1 MSEQKRGEHV
11 VKIQKKYFI
20 IFAVVTA
27 FLFTWTLVPIKA
39 DGTTE
44 DIIIAVQQNYPD
56 YFKQNS
62 IISDAIRFI
71 SWGIIL
77 ILRMFTNFCTTL
89 YDHSLGFFAL
99 VSEDI
104 NSFVPYAQELFTA
117 ILAVCIMA
125 TGVILIVKPKKKP
138 DILISLL
145 MIALAL
151 AVQSWVLT
159 PMVTPTQD
167 AVREIAQTDSF
178 TENLISSHV
187 HDLFYIDETL
197 EGGLADLA
205 SGDIDIESITTTLS
219 DTRIDNLDVNEIVN
233 YASDRL
239 SDQARGENGILGKK
253 LEYYTNSDGTEEP
266 YLAEIYNGFG
276 WNDGE
281 SDDFFNEFFYRYK
294 IDTFEIILALLACA
308 ILYLMMSYKVIRIVI
323 EIVTGNIM
331 GIFYSANINGSQ
343 KVLAIFKEIINAYIV
358 LLLSAVLV
366 RVFIAG
372 EKLLNQM
379 DLSGIEYGFLLIF
392 LAFAIIDGPNIIQ
405 RTIGVDAGIS
415 SELGKL
421 FAVSQLAQAGM
432 MGMRMAGG
440 AAGTLFRGGKSVAGK
455 AAGAISNA
463 AGEAGSSI
471 EPDIPPEAEGATA
484 GSAADSESSQDTYS
498 SSDAVP
504 GQSPDIPPDANPQSN
519 QGENTSP
526 GSETSESNNNAD
538 IPPDMNTQHSDDMP
552 SGSNGYES
560 IPTEPTQPAG
570 ATDIGRTSETLDLS
584 RDKQLSNYEAAQE
597 MNSMID
603 SRSTNP
609 QVEGIS
615 GLGHANTTSI
625 ETDWDDIF
633 KKGNK

>member
-1 MSEQKRGEHV
+1 MSEQKRGERV

-44 DIIIAVQQNYPD
+44 DIIIAVQQNYPE

-125 TGVILIVKPKKKP
+125 TGVVLIVKPKKKP

-145 MIALAL
+145 MIVLAL

-219 DTRIDNLDVNEIVN
+219 DTRINNLDVNEIVN

-239 SDQARGENGILGKK
+239 SDQTRGKNGILGKK

-308 ILYLMMSYKVIRIVI
+308 IVYLMMSYKVIRIVI

-331 GIFYSANINGSQ
+331 GIFYSANINGNQ

-372 EKLLNQM
+372 EKVLNQM

-421 FAVSQLAQAGM
+421 FAVSQLAQTGM

-440 AAGTLFRGGKSVAGK
+440 AAGTLFRGGKAVAGK

-463 AGEAGSSI
+463 AGEAGSSV

-484 GSAADSESSQDTYS
+484 GSAADSESSQDTSS
-498 SSDAVP
+498 SSDAVS
-504 GQSPDIPPDANPQSN
+504 GQSPDIPPDANTQSN
-519 QGENTSP
+519 QGENASP

-538 IPPDMNTQHSDDMP
+538 IPPDMNTQHSDDMA
-552 SGSNGYES
+552 SGGNGYES

-615 GLGHANTTSI
+615 GLGHANTTSMK
-625 ETDWDDIF
+625 TDWDDIF
-633 KKGNK
+633 KKGDK